1 MGGSTGDAG
10 AATPSILTGPLAV
23 PPEAMTAAAAAA
35 NSSVVMDALEGI
47 RQDGWYSALTGLG
60 TDQYDKRL
68 SHSHSWT
75 ALTYEEIATLWET
88 DDIAAKAIEA
98 PAAECFREGYDIT
111 IADEGK
117 YDDLK
122 ESLEQK
128 LLDLNADAAIER
140 AYQFRRAYGGSA
152 ILIGA
157 NDGGALYEP
166 LNPSKVTSIDYLN
179 VFEPLELQPAAFYS
193 NPLHPKY
200 GLPEFFQL
208 NNLRTIGPI
217 LPVPGLTD
225 PLAPEQIL
233 YIHESRLIV
242 FQGIRTSRYF
252 FSLSRHPVND
262 YWGASI
268 MPRFYETLRDF
279 GVGFAGAGLLATDMS
294 QPVIAINGLRDMVA
308 KNQAA
313 LRLRMQALNLGR
325 STARAI
331 LIDAEKEKFER
342 QSTALSGIP
351 ELLDRL
357 SQRLAASVD
366 IPLSI
371 LVGYSPA
378 SLGQP
383 DNAELIQWYNRVRSI
398 QRRELSP
405 VLRRLISLL
414 MRTMR
419 QRGLPKK
426 WDIDWCELEHLTIL
440 QQAEARLTQARTDS
454 LNIKSGMLYPDEPRQ
469 SRFKG
474 KYSFDTQINESK
486 KAPGFMAPLPA
497 GVMPGATP
505 AIGVVNA
512 LEAKAIA
519 GGAGAGGANGPTP
532 ANANAH
538 NVTGYTRRNPTAPA
552 LGANPPV
559 GGDKAPGDRGDEA
572 RGDAIAT
579 FEDLVQAAQAGQVM
593 RTFAGL
599 PIVIENPKG
608 STRNWVDSDGTTG
621 STKMRYDYGYIDGTC
636 GPDGDGVDVYLG
648 PNPDAHWVYVVHQM
662 SKASGFQKFD
672 EDKAMLG
679 FDSANHARDAYLGQY
694 NDERFFGGMTQMTVD
709 DFKRQLITATA
720 GRIQHAQMDGLEDEV
735 DEYLA
740 KRAAEKR
747 ARRAA
752 PAAVTASTA
761 GATSTGP
768 AASNPS

>member
-1 MGGSTGDAG
+1 MGPALTAPPATG
-10 AATPSILTGPLAV
+10 AT
-23 PPEAMTAAAAAA
+23 
-35 NSSVVMDALEGI
+35 SVVLDPLEGI
-47 RQDGWYSALTGLG
+47 REDGWYSALTGLG
-60 TDQYDKRL
+60 TSQYDKRL
-68 SHSHSWT
+68 SHNHSWT
-75 ALTYEEIATLWET
+75 ALTYEQIATLWET

-98 PAAECFREGYDIT
+98 PAAECFREGYELT

-117 YDDLK
+117 YDSLK
-122 ESLEQK
+122 EDVEEK
-128 LLDLNADAAIER
+128 LLDLDADATIER
-140 AYQFRRAYGGSA
+140 AYQYRRAYGGSA

-200 GLPEFFQL
+200 GQPEFFQL

-225 PLAPEQIL
+225 PLAPEQVL

-268 MPRFYETLRDF
+268 MPRFFETLRDF
-279 GVGFAGAGLLATDMS
+279 GVGFAGAGLLATDMA
-294 QPVIAINGLRDMVA
+294 QPVIALKGLHDMVA
-308 KNQAA
+308 KNQKA
-313 LRLRMQALNLGR
+313 LRERMQALNLGR

-331 LIDAEKEKFER
+331 LIDADKEKFER
-342 QSTALSGIP
+342 QTTALAGIP

-383 DNAELIQWYNRVRSI
+383 DNAELIQWYNRVRAI

-405 VLRRLISLL
+405 VLRRLISLI

-426 WDIDWCELEHLTIL
+426 WDVDWCELEHLTIL

-454 LNIKSGMLYPDEPRQ
+454 LNVKSGMLYPDEPRR

-474 KYSFDTQINESK
+474 KYSFDTQIDESK

-497 GVMPGATP
+497 GVLPGAMP
-505 AIGVVNA
+505 AIGVINS
-512 LEAKAIA
+512 LEGKMV
-519 GGAGAGGANGPTP
+519 GGGAGGATP

-552 LGANPPV
+552 LGPNPSV
-559 GGDKAPGDRGDEA
+559 GGDKAPGD

-579 FEDLVQAAQAGQVM
+579 FEDLVQAAQAGQVT

-621 STKMRYDYGYIDGTC
+621 STKMKYDYGYVEGTC

-648 PNPDAHWVYVVHQM
+648 PNPDAHWVYVIHQM
-662 SKASGFQKFD
+662 SKSSDFQKFD

-694 NDERFFGGMTQMTVD
+694 DDERFFGGMSQMTVD
-709 DFKRQLITATA
+709 DFKRQLITAVA
-720 GRIQHAQMDGLEDEV
+720 GRIQHAQLDAEGAEV
-735 DEYLA
+735 DEHLA
-740 KRAAEKR
+740 RLA
-747 ARRAA
+747 ARRLSPDRSADR
-752 PAAVTASTA
+752 
-761 GATSTGP
+761 
-768 AASNPS
+768 